1 MSQADPEAINLEVVP
16 ENGEEIDTGHGILPF
31 LSLSCIPVISPC
43 FWTGGSGYPPQPG
56 QDQPSQG
63 ASSAVDGS
71 EPLFSMYVDMT
82 AEHDNKMAKSWKGD
96 ADGILVF
103 VSPDTTTLG
112 SSCVNFQCP
121 RLVCSLL
128 LLQLWPQYP
137 SRTSGR
143 TPRIFLPFTPPTSI
157 SSSLMPMDLMFPFPP
172 LSRIH

>member
-1 MSQADPEAINLEVVP
+1 MVSS
-16 ENGEEIDTGHGILPF
+16 PF
-31 LSLSCIPVISPC
+31 LPLPYPSHLTM
-43 FWTGGSGYPPQPG
+43 FLGWTGGSDYPPQPG

-82 AEHDNKMAKSWKGD
+82 AEQDNKMAKSWKGD

-103 VSPDTTTLG
+103 VSPNITLC
-112 SSCVNFQCP
+112 SSWVNFQCP
-121 RLVCSLL
+121 RLVFSLL
-128 LLQLWPQYP
+128 LLQHWPQYP

-143 TPRIFLPFTPPTSI
+143 TLRTFPPFTPPTSI
-157 SSSLMPMDLMFPFPP
+157 SSLPMPMDLMFPFPP